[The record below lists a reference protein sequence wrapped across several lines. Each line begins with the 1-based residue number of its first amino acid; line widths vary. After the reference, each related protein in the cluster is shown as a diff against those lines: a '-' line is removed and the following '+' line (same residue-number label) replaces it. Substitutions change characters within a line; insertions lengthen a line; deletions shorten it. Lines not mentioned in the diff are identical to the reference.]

1 MFCVPR
7 VLPDGPTEIMT
18 PLGVSVCPG
27 VPCGEGWQLD
37 SSRWILAVTIVIL
50 FVSLYRRQAGGG
62 GGEAAW
68 FLCTA
73 RVLRAE
79 FVA

>member
-27 VPCGEGWQLD
+27 VPCGEGCQLD

-50 FVSLYRRQAGGG
+50 FVSLCRSRRGG
-62 GGEAAW
+62 AAW

>member
-27 VPCGEGWQLD
+27 VPCGEGCQLD

-50 FVSLYRRQAGGG
+50 FVSLCRRKARGE
-62 GGEAAW
+62 GEAAW